1 MDAIITVDENQ
12 QRSSC
17 STRPRRRCSAA
28 RPTQALGSH
37 IERFIPH
44 RFREAHR
51 EHIRKFGQTGQTTR
65 AMGHLGAISGLR
77 SDGEEFPIEASISQV
92 QVGGQKLFT
101 VILRDIT
108 ERKRAVEALQQ
119 SQQQLQEVNL
129 HLEQRIAE
137 RTAEA
142 ERRAEQLRE
151 LASELTRAEQHE
163 RSRVAGILHDHLQQ
177 LLVGAKFG
185 TSVLRGQLGE
195 ESQRRALQKV
205 DDLLDESLETSR
217 NLTIELSPPIL
228 HEGTLAAAL
237 HWLAGWMHDKHGLQV
252 HLKTDETLNPQD
264 EGVRILLFESVRELL
279 FNIVKHAGTDSACAT
294 LERCNGE
301 HLRIIVADA
310 GPGFDPA
317 QHRRHDRSSGGFG
330 LFSIRERL
338 GLIGGRF
345 EIDSAPGQGTP
356 MTLVVPLR
364 LPSAEPVAQVL
375 TGAATGGGAGGGRV
389 ARGADQPA
397 DSARGVH
404 PHPRPGGRRSRGGA
418 RRAGPAAAD
427 ARGCRGGRSGRR
439 RPAGDRTGHAVCG
452 RT

>member
-1 MDAIITVDENQ
+1 MSNHYEFMMLTKSGEARWVDFSVGTIVYEGKL
-12 QRSSC
+12 
-17 STRPRRRCSAA
+17 AMI
-28 RPTQALGSH
+28 GSG
-37 IERFIPH
+37 F
-44 RFREAHR
+44 
-51 EHIRKFGQTGQTTR
+51 
-65 AMGHLGAISGLR
+65 
-77 SDGEEFPIEASISQV
+77 
-92 QVGGQKLFT
+92 
-101 VILRDIT
+101 DIT
-108 ERKRAVEALQQ
+108 EYKRAVEALRE

-129 HLEQRIAE
+129 HLEQRVAE

-142 ERRAEQLRE
+142 EHRAEQLRE
-151 LASELTRAEQHE
+151 LASELTRAEQRE

-185 TSVLRGQLGE
+185 TSVLRGQLGD

-310 GPGFDPA
+310 GAGFDPGSTA
-317 QHRRHDRSSGGFG
+317 RHDRSRGGFG

-345 EIDSAPGQGTP
+345 EIDSAPGQGTQ
-356 MTLVVPLR
+356 MTLVAPLR
-364 LPSAEPVAQVL
+364 LPSTEPVAEAPAGL
-375 TGAATGGGAGGGRV
+375 PPAANRRRPRCPRRRLGRPT
-389 ARGADQPA
+389 APGE
-397 DSARGVH
+397 SARIRVLV
-404 PHPRPGGRRSRGGA
+404 
-418 RRAGPAAAD
+418 AD
-427 ARGCRGGRSGRR
+427 DHAVVRDGLAQLLQMHADVEVVGLAER